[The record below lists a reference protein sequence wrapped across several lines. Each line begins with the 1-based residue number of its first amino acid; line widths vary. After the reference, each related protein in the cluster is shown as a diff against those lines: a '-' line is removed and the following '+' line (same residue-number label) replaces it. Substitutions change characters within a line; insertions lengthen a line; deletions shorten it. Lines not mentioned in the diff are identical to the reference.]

1 MDTTN
6 ATNAKDPAR
15 PALSA
20 QDTDER
26 LIRELV
32 ARSQEAQTDPEVLPA
47 LHTSDL
53 VLINLAGR
61 RVLGREAFE
70 SAMTAALASPLKDV
84 RTTLEVDDIRFV
96 RPDVAIVSL
105 TKTVHDE
112 RPDTQG
118 QGPSDFPA
126 RGAMTYVMTRDEG
139 TDWRIALA
147 QTTPIA

>member
-6 ATNAKDPAR
+6 ATN

-20 QDTDER
+20 QDADER

-61 RVLGREAFE
+61 RVFGREAFA
-70 SAMTAALASPLKDV
+70 SAMATALASPLRDV

-105 TKTVHDE
+105 IKTVHDE

-126 RGAMTYVMTRDEG
+126 RGAMTYVMTRDEDD
-139 TDWRIALA
+139 DWRIALA

>member
-1 MDTTN
+1 MDT
-6 ATNAKDPAR
+6 TNAKDPA
-15 PALSA
+15 LLT
-20 QDTDER
+20 QETDEQR
-26 LIRELV
+26 IRELV
-32 ARSQEAQTDPEVLPA
+32 ARSQEAQTDPQVLPA

-61 RVLGREAFE
+61 RIFGREAFAA
-70 SAMTAALASPLKDV
+70 AMAAALASPLRDV

-118 QGPSDFPA
+118 PSAFPA
-126 RGAMTYVMTRDEG
+126 RGAMTYVVTREEDEN
-139 TDWRIALA
+139 WHIALA

>member
-6 ATNAKDPAR
+6 AMNATDPAR

-61 RVLGREAFE
+61 RVFGREAFS

-96 RPDVAIVSL
+96 RPDVAVVSL

-112 RPDTQG
+112 RPGT

-126 RGAMTYVMTRDEG
+126 RGAMTYVMTRDEDA
-139 TDWRIALA
+139 DWHIALA

>member
-6 ATNAKDPAR
+6 ATN

-20 QDTDER
+20 QDTEER
-26 LIRELV
+26 RIRELV
-32 ARSQEAQTDPEVLPA
+32 ARSQEAQTDPDVLPA

-61 RVLGREAFE
+61 RVFGREDFAA
-70 SAMTAALASPLKDV
+70 AMTAALASPLRDV

-112 RPDTQG
+112 RPDA

-126 RGAMTYVMTRDEG
+126 RGAMTYVLTRDE
-139 TDWRIALA
+139 DAAWHIALA

>member
-6 ATNAKDPAR
+6 AMNATDPAR

-61 RVLGREAFE
+61 RVFGREAFE

-84 RTTLEVDDIRFV
+84 RTTLEVEDIRFV

-105 TKTVHDE
+105 TKAVHDE

-118 QGPSDFPA
+118 PSGFPA
-126 RGAMTYVMTRDEG
+126 RGAMTYVMTRDE
-139 TDWRIALA
+139 DDNWRIALA